1 MRIVLKAHAKLNLD
15 LRVLGR
21 REDGYHELRTIFQ
34 TIALHDTVVIEETP
48 RQRFSLVGDGS
59 TMPLD
64 ASNLAWKAAAALWKA
79 LGRKGEPAGVRLTI
93 RKRIPSQAGLGGG
106 SSDAAAALIGL
117 QRVWRASLRAPDLLS
132 LAATLGADVPFFLV
146 GGTALGL
153 ARGDDVYPL
162 IDLPPRDVVIVRP
175 SFGVSTRDAYAWLS
189 ASRSPRDRDETGR
202 PNVYANDFEAVVE
215 EKHPEIREI
224 REQLRRLGATVS
236 RLSGSGSAVFGAFDT
251 SARAKKAAA
260 ALQRRDRM
268 VVHSRT
274 VQRSPKQRDFAAILA
289 ARGLDA
295 DAPHLSPRRRI
306 L

>member
-15 LRVLGR
+15 LRVLDR

-153 ARGDDVYPL
+153 ARGDDLYPL

-189 ASRSPRDRDETGR
+189 ASRSPR
-202 PNVYANDFEAVVE
+202 
-215 EKHPEIREI
+215 
-224 REQLRRLGATVS
+224 RR
-236 RLSGSGSAVFGAFDT
+236 F
-251 SARAKKAAA
+251 
-260 ALQRRDRM
+260 
-268 VVHSRT
+268 
-274 VQRSPKQRDFAAILA
+274 
-289 ARGLDA
+289 
-295 DAPHLSPRRRI
+295 
-306 L
+306 